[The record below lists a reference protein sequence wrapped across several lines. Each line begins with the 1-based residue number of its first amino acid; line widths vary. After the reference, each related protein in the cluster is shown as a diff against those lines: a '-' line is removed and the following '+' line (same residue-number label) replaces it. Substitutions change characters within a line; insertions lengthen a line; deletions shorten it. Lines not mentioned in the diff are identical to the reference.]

1 MTAVEVV
8 AVTQP
13 LVPGVNSIEEYLAYV
28 ARVSNPSNQMNN
40 QTAAKL
46 LRYCLKKKHWS
57 VFEQVHIT
65 MQIDTTR
72 DISHQIIRHW
82 SMRYQEFSQRYSDP
96 TKDLQFVFREA
107 RLQDHANRQ
116 NSIPTDDAY
125 LHEEWH
131 FKQAQVINAAEVAY
145 QWAIDHGI
153 AKEQARVV
161 LPEGNTCT
169 RIYMVGSLRSW
180 IHYCELR
187 RAHGTQKEHQEVAEL
202 AWEQIVKLVP
212 AMGDM
217 HAEELVN
224 AEPDDWF
231 SWLRRQWQQWAG
243 D

>member
-1 MTAVEVV
+1 MTTVEVV

-13 LVPGVNSIEEYLAYV
+13 MVPGINTLEGYLAYV
-28 ARVSNPSNQMNN
+28 ARVSNPANQLHGD
-40 QTAAKL
+40 TAAKL

-82 SMRYQEFSQRYSDP
+82 SMRFQEFSQRYADP
-96 TKDLQFVFREA
+96 TKELQFVIREA

-116 NSIPTDDAY
+116 NSIATEDEVLQNTWGDM
-125 LHEEWH
+125 
-131 FKQAQVINAAEVAY
+131 QAHVLNEAKIAY
-145 QWAIDHGI
+145 QWAIDNGI

-202 AWEQIVKLVP
+202 AWMEIVKLVP

-217 HAEELVN
+217 HSEELVS